1 MTFTHLCVDFVM
13 FDLVN
18 QGSREPQ
25 ESEDNEKN
33 KVPRFFY
40 VHISTKSHWYFNRKL
55 RLGKVRQGNKNIK
68 ILRNGT

>member
-1 MTFTHLCVDFVM
+1 MDSFEISTISFLNLQMVNQDYDRDVHAVCVDFVL

-40 VHISTKSHWYFNRKL
+40 VHI
-55 RLGKVRQGNKNIK
+55 
-68 ILRNGT
+68 

>member
-1 MTFTHLCVDFVM
+1 MTMTFTHLCVDFVM

-40 VHISTKSHWYFNRKL
+40 VHI
-55 RLGKVRQGNKNIK
+55 
-68 ILRNGT
+68 

>member
-1 MTFTHLCVDFVM
+1 MNLGFFWNLDNFIFESLTVNQDYDRDVHAVCVDFVL

-33 KVPRFFY
+33 KVPL
-40 VHISTKSHWYFNRKL
+40 FNS
-55 RLGKVRQGNKNIK
+55 
-68 ILRNGT
+68 

>member
-40 VHISTKSHWYFNRKL
+40 VRIFRNYWYL
-55 RLGKVRQGNKNIK
+55 RRTDS
-68 ILRNGT
+68 R

>member
-1 MTFTHLCVDFVM
+1 M

-40 VHISTKSHWYFNRKL
+40 VHISTKSHWYFNRKSAVGESQA
-55 RLGKVRQGNKNIK
+55 GKQKH
-68 ILRNGT
+68 